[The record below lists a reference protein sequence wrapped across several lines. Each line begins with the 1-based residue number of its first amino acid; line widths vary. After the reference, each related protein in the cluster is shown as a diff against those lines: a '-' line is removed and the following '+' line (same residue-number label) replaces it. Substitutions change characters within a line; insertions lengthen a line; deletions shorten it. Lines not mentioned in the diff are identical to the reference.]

1 MIQNIEIS
9 MIWYSSVIC
18 FMKNMYSCVDVPLI
32 NASGLFISKMMN
44 AIFFEQFQLS
54 GVKIYYIVTINIM
67 HHELTAVESDAHVYF
82 TILKCAIL

>member
-18 FMKNMYSCVDVPLI
+18 FMKNMYSCVDVALI

-54 GVKIYYIVTINIM
+54 GVNFIEV
-67 HHELTAVESDAHVYF
+67 LT
-82 TILKCAIL
+82 LKPLT